1 MQIMV
6 RCALALMLMP
16 AAQPSIAQIRL
27 PQLPVGLPTQALHNT
42 TQLLHQTE
50 SQTLQ
55 HLSDQRLL
63 EVTRLTRTYPTKVEL
78 DPEGQLMV
86 RSEILA
92 LTPADT
98 AIENARA
105 AGFSIVREQN
115 LQSLGLR
122 VIVLGVPG
130 KLSTKKALRQ
140 LRAADPAGTYDYN
153 HIYLGSGSLVSGD
166 TQQAAVVTTAADTVV
181 RDTAVGDAATRKIR
195 VGLIDSGIDGSH
207 PAFAATAITRWG
219 CGDKLM
225 PAAHGTAVAS
235 LLVGHAEMF
244 HGVQPH
250 AALYAADVYC
260 GSPTGGALDALLGAF
275 GWLVQAQVA
284 VINVSL
290 VGPKNT
296 MLQAMV
302 AKLVAAGFIIVAAVG
317 NDGPAAAPLY
327 PASYPNVVGVTAVDA
342 HRHVLIEAARG
353 PQVMFAAIGADT
365 AAAGTDKD
373 YTSVRG
379 TSFAAPIVAALLA
392 AQMTQPDPAQV
403 SVALNALEGQAI
415 DLGPSGRDLTYGF
428 GLVGEEFRNDPASFK
443 PR

>member
-1 MQIMV
+1 MQIIV
-6 RCALALMLMP
+6 RCALALMLLSVQP
-16 AAQPSIAQIRL
+16 ARAQIRL
-27 PQLPVGLPTQALHNT
+27 PQLPLGLPTQALHNT
-42 TQLLHQTE
+42 TQLLNQTE

-55 HLSDQRLL
+55 RLGDLRLS

-92 LTPADT
+92 LTPTDT
-98 AIENARA
+98 AVDTARA
-105 AGFSIVREQN
+105 AGFSIVRERN
-115 LQSLGLR
+115 LEPLGLR

-130 KLSTKKALRQ
+130 KLATKKALRQ
-140 LRAADPAGTYDYN
+140 LREADPAGIYDYN
-153 HIYLGSGSLVSGD
+153 HIYLGSGNVASGEA
-166 TQQAAVVTTAADTVV
+166 QQAVVANPAAGTAAN
-181 RDTAVGDAATRKIR
+181 TASNDAATSRQIR

-207 PAFAATAITRWG
+207 PAFAAAAITHWG
-219 CGDKLM
+219 CDDKLM

-235 LLVGHAEMF
+235 LLVGRTEMF
-244 HGVQPH
+244 RGVQPL

-275 GWLVQAQVA
+275 GWLVQSQVP

-290 VGPKNT
+290 VGPKNA
-296 MLQAMV
+296 MLQAVV
-302 AKLVAAGFIIVAAVG
+302 AKLSAAGFTIVAAVG
-317 NDGPAAAPLY
+317 NDGPAAPPLY
-327 PASYPNVVGVTAVDA
+327 PASYPNVIGVTAVDA

-365 AAAGTDKD
+365 AAAGANKD
-373 YTSVRG
+373 YAAVRG

-392 AQMTQPDPAQV
+392 AQITQPDPAQV
-403 SVALNALEGQAI
+403 TAALSALEKQAV

-428 GLVGEEFRNDPASFK
+428 GLVGEEFRNDPASLK
-443 PR
+443 HR